1 MNYKIDIS
9 HKTIFFLTAFLAL
22 LAALFLI
29 RDVIILL
36 FVAVIFM
43 SALSPIVTRL
53 EKLKIPKA
61 LAIAIIY
68 VVIISVVAAL
78 VTFVVTPFTEQVATL
93 TTNLPKY
100 LITLIPESGF
110 IDRSVLQQE
119 FGNFSKNAL
128 EVSLAIFNNF
138 IAFISI
144 AVLTF
149 YLLLERD
156 NLDKLLAQF
165 FLRKEDRIKRTT
177 KRIEEKLG
185 SWMRGQIALTLIIG
199 VASYIGLSLMGVPY
213 ALPLAILAGVLE
225 IIPVIGPIIS
235 AIPAVLIAFLISP
248 FTAGMVAYPG
258 RTFGQLYHR
267 FVKGNAL
274 VEGTLD
280 LGDRTI
286 SVADITAPVLV
297 FAGATDGIAPV
308 PAVRALVPL
317 LTGAADVRF
326 EIVPGGHLGML
337 TGRRA
342 RGTTWRALDEW
353 ITQWSSDARSE
364 RSDGPPPPST
374 LPTIGTRKKRRHGSA
389 ASRALSK

>member
-1 MNYKIDIS
+1 MNSYKIDIS

-22 LAALFLI
+22 LAGLFLI

-53 EKLKIPKA
+53 ERLRIPKA
-61 LAIAIIY
+61 LAIALIY
-68 VVIISVVAAL
+68 VVIISIVAAL
-78 VTFVVTPFTEQVATL
+78 VTFVVTPLTEQTATL

-100 LITLIPESGF
+100 LITIIPETGF

-128 EVSLAIFNNF
+128 ELSLAIFNNF

-149 YLLLERD
+149 YLLLERE

-165 FLRKEDRIKRTT
+165 FLRKEDRIKRIT

-199 VASYIGLSLMGVPY
+199 TTSYIGLSLLGVPY
-213 ALPLAILAGVLE
+213 ALPLAILAGIME

-248 FTAGMVAYPG
+248 FTAGMVALFYFVLQQLENHLVVPQVMKKAVGLNPLVVILAVAIGG
-258 RTFGQLYHR
+258 RLLGIA
-267 FVKGNAL
+267 GAL
-274 VEGTLD
+274 LAVPITVVIQIITED
-280 LGDRTI
+280 LIT
-286 SVADITAPVLV
+286 SEEVADAENKIIN
-297 FAGATDGIAPV
+297 G
-308 PAVRALVPL
+308 
-317 LTGAADVRF
+317 
-326 EIVPGGHLGML
+326 
-337 TGRRA
+337 
-342 RGTTWRALDEW
+342 
-353 ITQWSSDARSE
+353 
-364 RSDGPPPPST
+364 
-374 LPTIGTRKKRRHGSA
+374 
-389 ASRALSK
+389 

>member
-1 MNYKIDIS
+1 MNSYKIDIS

-43 SALSPIVTRL
+43 SALSPLVSRL

-61 LAIAIIY
+61 LAIALLY
-68 VVIISVVAAL
+68 VIIISVVAAL
-78 VTFVVTPFTEQVATL
+78 VTFVVTPFTEQTATL
-93 TTNLPKY
+93 TTNLPEY
-100 LITLIPESGF
+100 LVTIIPESGF

-128 EVSLAIFNNF
+128 GVSVAIFNNF

-149 YLLLERD
+149 YLLLERE
-156 NLDKLLAQF
+156 NLDKLLSQF

-199 VASYIGLSLMGVPY
+199 VTSYIGLTLLGVPY

-235 AIPAVLIAFLISP
+235 AIPAILIAFLISP
-248 FTAGMVAYPG
+248 FTAGMVALFY
-258 RTFGQLYHR
+258 FVLQQLENH
-267 FVKGNAL
+267 L
-274 VEGTLD
+274 
-280 LGDRTI
+280 
-286 SVADITAPVLV
+286 
-297 FAGATDGIAPV
+297 
-308 PAVRALVPL
+308 
-317 LTGAADVRF
+317 
-326 EIVPGGHLGML
+326 IVPQVMKKAVGLNPLIVILAVAIGGRLLGIP
-337 TGRRA
+337 G
-342 RGTTWRALDEW
+342 ALLAVP
-353 ITQWSSDARSE
+353 ITVVMQIITEDLISGEDVENAE
-364 RSDGPPPPST
+364 KELING
-374 LPTIGTRKKRRHGSA
+374 
-389 ASRALSK
+389 